1 MQVFCVNCRFI
12 NRAICHL
19 IVNLLVN
26 YNRKSSKT
34 YENAQNAQKI
44 LIYALLHKASG
55 PDSTWFRPLGLM
67 FETYFRAFVLY
78 FALWTTVTLTHWN
91 KGGEWGKNR
100 KVEKDEGLKLCF
112 WQNEEL
118 HSHETFIWHLFD
130 PAQLKNSKGLGYDW
144 HRDSNSDTKLS
155 KKLDTK
161 LAFAH
166 RTLKWASL
174 HQSITGKG

>member
-1 MQVFCVNCRFI
+1 MKMHKMHI
-12 NRAICHL
+12 KL
-19 IVNLLVN
+19 
-26 YNRKSSKT
+26 KSMHSFT
-34 YENAQNAQKI
+34 SR
-44 LIYALLHKASG
+44 SG
-55 PDSTWFRPLGLM
+55 PDSTWFRPLGLT
-67 FETYFRAFVLY
+67 FETYFRVFVLY

-100 KVEKDEGLKLCF
+100 QVEKDEGLKLCF

-155 KKLDTK
+155 KKTWHKTCICSQNLEMSIS
-161 LAFAH
+161 
-166 RTLKWASL
+166 ASE
-174 HQSITGKG
+174 HNWEKIKSKR